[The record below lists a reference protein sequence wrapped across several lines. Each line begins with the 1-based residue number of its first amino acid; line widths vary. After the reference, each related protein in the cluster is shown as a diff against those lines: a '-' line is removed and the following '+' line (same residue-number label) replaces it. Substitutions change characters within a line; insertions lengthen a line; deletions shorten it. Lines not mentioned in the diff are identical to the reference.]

1 MGEFEKK
8 AVSANIIKIEDI
20 KSKLFNINIDSTSMT
35 EDTQDD
41 QEFEELID
49 TQVPHTANEMTPSK
63 TQT

>member
-8 AVSANIIKIEDI
+8 AVNANIIKIEDI
-20 KSKLFNINIDSTSMT
+20 KSKLFNINHDSTSMT

-41 QEFEELID
+41 QEFEERTD
-49 TQVPHTANEMTPSK
+49 TQAPHTANEMTPSK